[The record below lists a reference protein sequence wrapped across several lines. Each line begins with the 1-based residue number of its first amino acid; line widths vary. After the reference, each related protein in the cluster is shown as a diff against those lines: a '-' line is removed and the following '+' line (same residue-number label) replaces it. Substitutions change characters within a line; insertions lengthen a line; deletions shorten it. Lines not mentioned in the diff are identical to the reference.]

1 MSYAGTREILDA
13 DSHVMELPDFL
24 EEFVEPE
31 IAERLRREAFEAAKP
46 LIHEAV
52 TRAQARQA
60 DADHATSAEER
71 LLVEKGWLAMGAF
84 DAEERSRVLD
94 LLGFR
99 SQLVFATFASSMY
112 AGRDLDRLYGGSRAQ
127 NLAMAQFCAADDRLL
142 AVAYVPL
149 NDPDRA
155 VASAKEAIEAGCR
168 AVMVP
173 STAAGER

>member
-24 EEFVEPE
+24 DEFVQPE
-31 IAERLRREAFEAAKP
+31 IAE
-46 LIHEAV
+46 
-52 TRAQARQA
+52 
-60 DADHATSAEER
+60 
-71 LLVEKGWLAMGAF
+71 
-84 DAEERSRVLD
+84 
-94 LLGFR
+94 
-99 SQLVFATFASSMY
+99 
-112 AGRDLDRLYGGSRAQ
+112 RLYGGSRAQ

-173 STAAGER
+173 STAAGERSPTHPDLDPFWDLLSEANIP